1 MKKTILDNS
10 YVIDVPFNLSAK
22 GKVTVIPDNDP
33 KVWKNKV
40 LTLLSTGINERV
52 WYYNYG
58 VNLTNLLFESSSAAT
73 EDARTAISE
82 MFITWLPELT
92 LLEVV
97 TGRDDLMG
105 SLTFSII
112 YSLPDNTTE
121 SINITTAS
129 LNAAGETIEVL

>member
-22 GKVTVIPDNDP
+22 GKVTAIPDNDP

>member
-58 VNLTNLLFESSSAAT
+58 VNLTNLLFESSSAAM

-105 SLTFSII
+105 SLTVSIV

-129 LNAAGETIEVL
+129 LNAAGETIEVF

>member
-22 GKVTVIPDNDP
+22 GKVTAIPDNDP

-129 LNAAGETIEVL
+129 LNAAGETIEVF

>member
-1 MKKTILDNS
+1 MILIGIDNL
-10 YVIDVPFNLSAK
+10 N
-22 GKVTVIPDNDP
+22 
-33 KVWKNKV
+33 
-40 LTLLSTGINERV
+40 
-52 WYYNYG
+52 
-58 VNLTNLLFESSSAAT
+58 NLLFESSSAAM

-105 SLTFSII
+105 SLTVSIV

-129 LNAAGETIEVL
+129 LNAAGETIEVF

>member
-58 VNLTNLLFESSSAAT
+58 VNLTNLLFESSSAAM

-129 LNAAGETIEVL
+129 LNAAGETIEVF